1 VSLSSTD
8 SAFDNYYLQAQK
20 VRRMVQLE
28 LDSLFRVQNPLSNAP
43 DHVDRTAGVDFLV
56 HPSALSTAPLLSSAL
71 RRTTTTSVSSDQAAA
86 TSKNAYLQD
95 LLTVPA
101 SLAGLPAL
109 SLPAG
114 RDAQDGWPVG
124 VTVMGQWGSDRAVLQ
139 VARRWEEL
147 RNRRG
152 EWRPEEE

>member
-1 VSLSSTD
+1 MID
-8 SAFDNYYLQAQK
+8 SAFDNYYLQAQR
-20 VRRMVQLE
+20 VRRMIQLE
-28 LDSLFRVQNPLSNAP
+28 LDSVFRVPNPLSNGP
-43 DHVDRTAGVDFLV
+43 DPIDCPDGVDFLV

-71 RRTTTTSVSSDQAAA
+71 RRAPTASVSPDQAAA
-86 TSKNAYLQD
+86 TLKNTYLQD

-114 RDAQDGWPVG
+114 RDARDGWPVG

-147 RNRRG
+147 RKRRG
-152 EWRPEEE
+152 EWEEE

>member
-1 VSLSSTD
+1 
-8 SAFDNYYLQAQK
+8 
-20 VRRMVQLE
+20 MVQLE
-28 LDSLFRVQNPLSNAP
+28 LDSLFRVENPLSNAP

-71 RRTTTTSVSSDQAAA
+71 GRTTAASSSLPSREPT

-114 RDAQDGWPVG
+114 RDAHDGWPVG

>member
-1 VSLSSTD
+1 MID
-8 SAFDNYYLQAQK
+8 SAFDNYYLQAQR

-28 LDSLFRVQNPLSNAP
+28 LDSLFRLRNPLSNTP
-43 DHVDRTAGVDFLV
+43 DHVDRTDGVDFLV

-71 RRTTTTSVSSDQAAA
+71 GRTATTSASLGKKTA

-109 SLPAG
+109 SVPAG

-139 VARRWEEL
+139 VARRWQEL
-147 RNRRG
+147 RKRRG
-152 EWRPEEE
+152 EWEQSHTDSE